1 MEVARKEISRQR
13 FRAFLNGFLLGSGTS
28 LILYSSYFFWIV
40 SWLVYT
46 KVDWNP
52 MFVSTFISSIG
63 VTFIILSLFMEIFQ
77 RKRNFEKKLKSIYC
91 RTFSLGG

>member
-1 MEVARKEISRQR
+1 MAIVKEVVKKEISRQR
-13 FRAFLNGFLLGSGTS
+13 FRAFFNGFLLGSGIS

-52 MFVSTFISSIG
+52 MFASTFFSSIG
-63 VTFIILSLFMEIFQ
+63 VIFIILSLFMEIFQ
-77 RKRNFEKKLKSIYC
+77 RKRILKKVNS
-91 RTFSLGG
+91 S